1 MEHVLTW
8 LWAAAGRDT
17 HWQAAAAALRKHCT
31 WAFFRKPLTRLLLA
45 HSKSERIVK
54 QITSYA
60 PRVAMP
66 LTAKLA
72 RAARG

>member
-8 LWAAAGRDT
+8 LWAAA
-17 HWQAAAAALRKHCT
+17 ALRNHCT
-31 WAFFRKPLTRLLLA
+31 WAFFRKPLTKLLLA
-45 HSKSERIVK
+45 HSKLKRIVK
-54 QITSYA
+54 QITSYV

-72 RAARG
+72 RAACG